1 MVKCLLSRLSYWLFV
16 TLPPKKQRLSQLPQ
30 SNGNDYMTGVNETRL
45 KKIAYLTIN
54 AKEIVLHWIY
64 RQLLK
69 KGLILTFPPLAVNTL
84 LASIMARTSVYSVSD
99 TTKFLCWSTEVTLSK
114 FFFFFLLLESS
125 RNRLTS
131 TLVWC
136 CFVICSWICSRRRS
150 SLKPTIGTGI
160 NLEKTLTRERWK
172 ATSLGKIKM
181 HQVTVTASPSSHYS
195 YTTLYRNCCR
205 DVLQQLTSQDQG
217 CPP

>member
-1 MVKCLLSRLSYWLFV
+1 MVKCLLSHLSYWLFV

-150 SLKPTIGTGI
+150 SLKPTMGTGI
-160 NLEKTLTRERWK
+160 NLEKTLTREVK
-172 ATSLGKIKM
+172 GNKFGKN
-181 HQVTVTASPSSHYS
+181 QNASSNCNCLPFVTLFIHH
-195 YTTLYRNCCR
+195 TL
-205 DVLQQLTSQDQG
+205 
-217 CPP
+217 